1 MKTWKRIS
9 ALLGAI
15 VLISLYVSTLIFAL
29 IDSPMSSDL
38 LKMSIAATILL
49 PVILYACILFS
60 RLMNRRD
67 DDE

>member
-1 MKTWKRIS
+1 MKTWKRIF
-9 ALLGAI
+9 ALLGAV
-15 VLISLYVSTLIFAL
+15 VLIGLYVSTLFFAL
-29 IDSPMSSDL
+29 LDSPMSSDL

-60 RLMNRRD
+60 RLTNRRD